1 MLFYLKIAYLGGVCA
16 MDKPDAEKWVDTKA
30 VAEHLNINR
39 QTVFAWIAQKN
50 LPAVR
55 MGKSWRFKLSEI
67 DAWLRSGGAK
77 D

>member
-1 MLFYLKIAYLGGVCA
+1 
-16 MDKPDAEKWVDTKA
+16 MDKADSEKWVDTKA

-39 QTVFAWIAQKN
+39 QTVFAWIAQRK

-55 MGKSWRFKLSEI
+55 VGKAWRFKLSEI
-67 DAWLRSGGAK
+67 DTWLRSGGAK

>member
-1 MLFYLKIAYLGGVCA
+1 MGKSHT
-16 MDKPDAEKWVDTKA
+16 EKWVDTKA
-30 VAEHLNINR
+30 VAEYLHINR

-55 MGKSWRFKLSEI
+55 VGKAWRFKLSEI
-67 DAWLRSGGAK
+67 DSWLRSSKAE

>member
-1 MLFYLKIAYLGGVCA
+1 MEKQN
-16 MDKPDAEKWVDTKA
+16 AEKWVDTKT

-39 QTVFAWIAQKN
+39 QTVFTWIAQKN

-55 MGKSWRFKLSEI
+55 VGKSWRFKLSEI
-67 DAWLRSGGAK
+67 DAWLRSGGAT

>member
-1 MLFYLKIAYLGGVCA
+1 
-16 MDKPDAEKWVDTKA
+16 MDKSNPEKWVDTKV
-30 VAEHLNINR
+30 VAEYLNINR
-39 QTVFAWIAQKN
+39 QTVFAWISQKG

-55 MGKSWRFKLSEI
+55 VGKSWRFRLSEI